1 MTLPE
6 ARAAYRT
13 WPQALRDELNELAAA
28 DPLWTPENWCNLA
41 EFVRVSGSPERALR
55 LVREWRG
62 HARAAA
68 ALRKDRATVAAG
80 ARASGRPG

>member
-1 MTLPE
+1 MTLNE

-28 DPLWTPENWCNLA
+28 DPLWSPENWCNLA
-41 EFVRVSGSPERALR
+41 EFVRVSGSPARALR
-55 LVREWRG
+55 LVREWRA

-68 ALRKDRATVAAG
+68 ELRERKA
-80 ARASGRPG
+80 